1 VKPHHLVIEAFGPYA
16 ERVAIDFDAL
26 SDEGLFLIH
35 GSTGA
40 GKTFLL
46 DAMSF
51 ALYGEV
57 SGERGVKGLRS
68 DHAPPQAVPRV
79 ELDFSAGGARYRVER
94 TPPYTAT
101 KQRGSGTTEKL
112 AAAALFRVQGTEQ
125 QPVATRTSE
134 VTREVERIV
143 GLNAAQFRQVI
154 LLPQGRFAEV
164 LRAKAEEREAL
175 LKTLFETVIHERAGG
190 WLEDQARTALR
201 GVEEQKR
208 QLAWLREQA
217 AQEWQPFADRPRG
230 SSKGEAPSPAT
241 ARHGDGAFSDGSAG
255 SPADPVSAYVPNEA
269 PAFATSTDPNRS
281 QDPIGAGMATS
292 SEPEMPTDQAGLD
305 RLLAQIRRVVATYE
319 EARRRASEAL
329 EQAQR
334 HRAAVVQAA
343 DRFDRRAAAQTLLAQ
358 LEPQQPAI
366 EGLALQLAAAD
377 RAEALRPSLEAERAA
392 HRDLQDLE
400 LRLRRELERAAA
412 VRDGARGLP
421 DAVVALGLLSLPEST
436 DLQRARTALATRR
449 VEVEGLA
456 RQAEEARLG
465 RERAARALA
474 LQQRAQAEIE
484 QVQRQ
489 LQRLRDQRLGEEA
502 ALQAARSASDRLDG
516 LSRAKDSLAERA
528 LASRRVRKGRRLEGE
543 AIETLRAAEQRL
555 RLATTALKTL
565 RDRQLAGMAARL
577 AGDLSAGTP
586 CPVCGSSHHPQPA
599 RSAADAVHQGQI
611 EAAEAALTQ
620 ASQEQQA
627 AALHLADIRVR
638 LEAVVEKAGS
648 AAEDPAAAVA
658 AAEKAELALTA
669 ARQQAERLPQLE
681 RSLAEQAR
689 QITTLEASLQA
700 ATTTAAVQER
710 TTADEVQR
718 ALELEAAVV
727 AELGEGVAPRQ
738 VLDSLKRV
746 EEALETL
753 ARSSE
758 AGARLRTRQEQ
769 AAARLEQ
776 DLEAAGIADAAAL
789 AASLR
794 SEPER
799 TDWRRRIETF
809 HCALTS
815 QRAILA
821 APDLQALPEQRPD
834 TAAAEAAEA
843 AADRERTTAV
853 ERHSEA
859 RAAEDDIHRLAE
871 EHRRLAAVLA
881 DQQARAER
889 IGAVADRCQ
898 GKLPPYIS
906 LQRWVLSAYL
916 ADICTYANQRLDL
929 MTSGRYQLRLTD
941 AGGRGGR
948 NAGLNLRVRDAFTGE
963 EREVTS
969 LSGGETF
976 QASLALALG
985 VADTV
990 QAHSGGVH
998 LDALFVDEGFGSLD
1012 PDNLQLAMDELDRL
1026 REGGRL
1032 IGVISHVAGLRERIR
1047 SGIEVIAS
1055 DQGSTLRV
1063 GSTALP

>member
-1 VKPHHLVIEAFGPYA
+1 MKPHHLVIEAFGPYA

-101 KQRGSGTTEKL
+101 KLRGSGTTEKL
-112 AAAALFRVQGTEQ
+112 AAAALFRVLGTEQ
-125 QPVATRTSE
+125 QPVASRTSE

-175 LKTLFETVIHERAGG
+175 LKTLFETEIHERAGS
-190 WLEDQARTALR
+190 WLEDQARSALR
-201 GVEEQKR
+201 AIEEQKR
-208 QLAWLREQA
+208 HLAWLREQA
-217 AQEWQPFADRPRG
+217 AQEWLPFADQPHGRAE
-230 SSKGEAPSPAT
+230 GE
-241 ARHGDGAFSDGSAG
+241 GAS
-255 SPADPVSAYVPNEA
+255 
-269 PAFATSTDPNRS
+269 RS
-281 QDPIGAGMATS
+281 QDPMGAERPASASDPGT
-292 SEPEMPTDQAGLD
+292 PTDQAGLD
-305 RLLAQIRRVVATYE
+305 RLLEQIRRVVAACE
-319 EARRRASEAL
+319 ESRRRATEAL

-343 DRFDRRAAAQTLLAQ
+343 DRFDRRAAARTQLAQ

-366 EGLALQLAAAD
+366 EALALQLAAAD
-377 RAEALRPSLEAERAA
+377 RAEALRPSLEADQAA
-392 HRDLQDLE
+392 RRDFQDLE

-421 DAVVALGLLSLPEST
+421 DVVVALGLLSLPESV
-436 DLQRARTALATRR
+436 DLQHARTVLATRR

-456 RQAEEARLG
+456 RQAEEARQA
-465 RERAARALA
+465 RDRAARALT
-474 LQQRAQAEIE
+474 LQQQAQAEIA

-489 LQRLRDQRLGEEA
+489 LQLLRDQRLSAEA
-502 ALQAARSASDRLDG
+502 ALQAARSAADRLDG
-516 LSRAKDSLAERA
+516 LTQAKNSLAERA
-528 LASRRVRKGRRLEGE
+528 LASRKVRKGRRLEAE

-555 RLATTALKTL
+555 QLTTTGLRTL

-577 AGDLSAGTP
+577 AGDLSSGSP

-599 RSAADAVHQGQI
+599 RSAADAVDAGQI
-611 EAAEAALTQ
+611 EAAEAALNQ
-620 ASQEQQA
+620 ANQEQQA
-627 AALHLADIRVR
+627 AVMHLADIRIR
-638 LEAVVEKAGS
+638 LEAVLEKAGA
-648 AAEDPAAAVA
+648 AAEDPAAAIRD
-658 AAEKAELALTA
+658 AEQAELALTA
-669 ARQQAERLPQLE
+669 ARQQAERRPQLE
-681 RSLAEQAR
+681 QSLTEQGR
-689 QITTLEASLQA
+689 QITSLESSLQA

-710 TTADEVQR
+710 SAADAIQR
-718 ALELEAAVV
+718 AGEEEVAVA

-738 VLDSLKRV
+738 VLDSLSAV
-746 EEALETL
+746 EQALETL
-753 ARSSE
+753 ARCSE
-758 AGARLRTRQEQ
+758 ADARLRTRQEQ
-769 AAARLEQ
+769 AAARLER

-789 AASLR
+789 AAALR
-794 SEPER
+794 SEQER
-799 TDWRRRIETF
+799 TGWQRRIEAF
-809 HCALTS
+809 REALIS

-821 APDLQALPEQRPD
+821 APDLLELPELRPD
-834 TAAAEAAEA
+834 TAAAELAEV
-843 AADRERTTAV
+843 AADRARTAAV

-859 RAAEDDIHRLAE
+859 RGAEDDIHRLSE
-871 EHRRLAAVLA
+871 EHRRLAGDLA
-881 DQQARAER
+881 EQEARSELLSD
-889 IGAVADRCQ
+889 VANRCQ
-898 GKLPPYIS
+898 GKTAPYIS

-916 ADICTYANQRLDL
+916 AEICAYANQRLDL

-1032 IGVISHVAGLRERIR
+1032 IGVISHVAALRERIR
-1047 SGIEVIAS
+1047 SGLQVIAS

-1063 GSTALP
+1063 GSTAMP

>member
-1 VKPHHLVIEAFGPYA
+1 MKPHHLVIEAFGPYA

-101 KQRGSGTTEKL
+101 KLRGSGTTEKL
-112 AAAALFRVQGTEQ
+112 AAAALFRVLGTEQ
-125 QPVATRTSE
+125 QPVASRASE

-175 LKTLFETVIHERAGG
+175 LKTLFETVIHERAGS

-201 GVEEQKR
+201 AIEEQKR
-208 QLAWLREQA
+208 HLAWLREQA
-217 AQEWQPFADRPRG
+217 AQEWLRFADQPHGRAEGEGAERPA
-230 SSKGEAPSPAT
+230 SA
-241 ARHGDGAFSDGSAG
+241 SDPG
-255 SPADPVSAYVPNEA
+255 
-269 PAFATSTDPNRS
+269 T
-281 QDPIGAGMATS
+281 
-292 SEPEMPTDQAGLD
+292 PTDQAGLD
-305 RLLAQIRRVVATYE
+305 RLLERIRRVVAACE
-319 EARRRASEAL
+319 ETRRLASEAL
-329 EQAQR
+329 ERAQR
-334 HRAAVVQAA
+334 QRASVVKAA
-343 DRFDRRAAAQTLLAQ
+343 DRFDRRALAQTQLAE

-366 EGLALQLAAAD
+366 EALALQLAAAD
-377 RAEALRPSLEAERAA
+377 RAEALRPSLEADQAA
-392 HRDLQDLE
+392 RRDLQDLE

-421 DAVVALGLLSLPEST
+421 DAVLALGLLGLPESI

-456 RQAEEARLG
+456 RQAEEARQA

-474 LQQRAQAEIE
+474 LQQQALAEME

-489 LQRLRDQRLGEEA
+489 LQLLRDQRLSAEA
-502 ALQAARSASDRLDG
+502 ALQAARSAADRLDG
-516 LSRAKDSLAERA
+516 LTQAKDSLAERA
-528 LASRRVRKGRRLEGE
+528 LASRQVRKGRRLEGE
-543 AIETLRAAEQRL
+543 AIESLGASEQRL
-555 RLATTALKTL
+555 QLATTALKTL
-565 RDRQLAGMAARL
+565 RDRQLVGMAARL
-577 AGDLSAGTP
+577 AGDLSAGSP

-599 RSAADAVHQGQI
+599 WSAADAVNGGQI
-611 EAAEAALTQ
+611 EAAEAALSQ
-620 ASQEQQA
+620 ANQEQQA
-627 AALHLADIRVR
+627 AVMHLADIRIR
-638 LEAVVEKAGS
+638 LEAVLEKAGA
-648 AAEDPAAAVA
+648 AAEDPAAAVR
-658 AAEKAELALTA
+658 AAEQAELALSA
-669 ARQQAERLPQLE
+669 ARLQAERRPQLE
-681 RSLAEQAR
+681 QSLAEQAR
-689 QITTLEASLQA
+689 QITSLETSQQA

-710 TTADEVQR
+710 SAADAIQR
-718 ALELEAAVV
+718 AAEAEAAVV

-738 VLDSLKRV
+738 VLNTLKGV
-746 EEALETL
+746 EEALEAL

-758 AGARLRTRQEQ
+758 TGARLQTRQEQ
-769 AAARLEQ
+769 AATRLAR
-776 DLEAAGIADAAAL
+776 DLESAGFADAASL
-789 AASLR
+789 AATLQG
-794 SEPER
+794 EPER
-799 TDWRRRIETF
+799 TGWRRRIEAF
-809 HCALTS
+809 REALTS

-821 APDLQALPEQRPD
+821 APDLQELPELRPD
-834 TAAAEAAEA
+834 TAAAELAEVA
-843 AADRERTTAV
+843 SDRARTAAV

-859 RAAEDDIHRLAE
+859 RGAEDDIHRLSE
-871 EHRRLAAVLA
+871 EHRRLAGALA
-881 DQQARAER
+881 NQEARSELLSD
-889 IGAVADRCQ
+889 VANRCQ
-898 GKLPPYIS
+898 GKTAPYIS

-916 ADICTYANQRLDL
+916 AEICAYANQRLDL

-1032 IGVISHVAGLRERIR
+1032 IGVISHVAALRERIR
-1047 SGIEVIAS
+1047 SGLQVIAS
-1055 DQGSTLRV
+1055 DQGSTLRM
-1063 GSTALP
+1063 GSTAMP

>member
-1 VKPHHLVIEAFGPYA
+1 MKPHHLVIEAFGPYA

-101 KQRGSGTTEKL
+101 KLRGSGTTEKL
-112 AAAALFRVQGTEQ
+112 AAAALFRVLGTEQ
-125 QPVATRTSE
+125 QPVASRTGE

-175 LKTLFETVIHERAGG
+175 LKTLFETEIHERAGS
-190 WLEDQARTALR
+190 WLEDQARSALR
-201 GVEEQKR
+201 AIEEQKR
-208 QLAWLREQA
+208 HLAWLREQA
-217 AQEWQPFADRPRG
+217 GQEWLPFADQPHGRAE
-230 SSKGEAPSPAT
+230 GE
-241 ARHGDGAFSDGSAG
+241 GAS
-255 SPADPVSAYVPNEA
+255 
-269 PAFATSTDPNRS
+269 RS
-281 QDPIGAGMATS
+281 QDPMGAERPASASDPGT
-292 SEPEMPTDQAGLD
+292 PTDQAGLD
-305 RLLAQIRRVVATYE
+305 RLLERIRLVVAACE
-319 EARRRASEAL
+319 ESRRRATEAL

-334 HRAAVVQAA
+334 QRAAVVQAA
-343 DRFDRRAAAQTLLAQ
+343 DRFDRRAAARTQLAQ

-366 EGLALQLAAAD
+366 EALALQLAAAD
-377 RAEALRPSLEAERAA
+377 RAEALRPSLEADQAA
-392 HRDLQDLE
+392 RRDLQELE

-421 DAVVALGLLSLPEST
+421 DAVVALGLLSLPESV
-436 DLQRARTALATRR
+436 DLQRARTVLATRR

-456 RQAEEARLG
+456 RQAEEARQA
-465 RERAARALA
+465 RDRAARALT
-474 LQQRAQAEIE
+474 LQQQAQAEIA

-489 LQRLRDQRLGEEA
+489 LQLLRDQRLAAEA
-502 ALQAARSASDRLDG
+502 ALQAARSAADRLDG
-516 LSRAKDSLAERA
+516 LTQAKNSLAERA
-528 LASRRVRKGRRLEGE
+528 LASRKVRKGRRLEAE

-555 RLATTALKTL
+555 QLTTSALRTL

-577 AGDLSAGTP
+577 AGDLSSGSP

-599 RSAADAVHQGQI
+599 RSAADAVDAGQI
-611 EAAEAALTQ
+611 EAAEAALSQ
-620 ASQEQQA
+620 ANQEQQA
-627 AALHLADIRVR
+627 AVMHLADIRIR
-638 LEAVVEKAGS
+638 LEAVLEKAGA
-648 AAEDPAAAVA
+648 AAEDPAVA
-658 AAEKAELALTA
+658 ILDAEQAELALTA
-669 ARQQAERLPQLE
+669 AQQQAERLPQLE
-681 RSLAEQAR
+681 QSLAEQGR
-689 QITTLEASLQA
+689 QITSLESSLQA

-710 TTADEVQR
+710 SAADAIQR
-718 ALELEAAVV
+718 AAEEEVAVA

-738 VLDSLKRV
+738 VLDSLSAV
-746 EEALETL
+746 EQALETL
-753 ARSSE
+753 ARCSE
-758 AGARLRTRQEQ
+758 ADARLRTRQEQ
-769 AAARLEQ
+769 AAARLER

-789 AASLR
+789 AAALR
-794 SEPER
+794 SEQER
-799 TDWRRRIETF
+799 AGWRRRIEAF
-809 HCALTS
+809 REALIS

-821 APDLQALPEQRPD
+821 APDLLELPELRPD
-834 TAAAEAAEA
+834 TAAAELAEA
-843 AADRERTTAV
+843 AADGARTAAV

-859 RAAEDDIHRLAE
+859 RGAEDDIHRLSE
-871 EHRRLAAVLA
+871 EHRRLAGALA
-881 DQQARAER
+881 DQEARSELLSD
-889 IGAVADRCQ
+889 VANRCQ
-898 GKLPPYIS
+898 GKTAPYIS

-916 ADICTYANQRLDL
+916 AEICAYANQRLDL

-1032 IGVISHVAGLRERIR
+1032 IGVISHVAALRERIR
-1047 SGIEVIAS
+1047 SGLEVIAS

-1063 GSTALP
+1063 GSTAMP

>member
-1 VKPHHLVIEAFGPYA
+1 MKPHHLVIEAFGPYA

-101 KQRGSGTTEKL
+101 KLRGSGTTEKL
-112 AAAALFRVQGTEQ
+112 AAAALFRVLGTEQ
-125 QPVATRTSE
+125 QPVASRTGE

-175 LKTLFETVIHERAGG
+175 LKTLFETEIHERAGS
-190 WLEDQARTALR
+190 WLEDQARSALR
-201 GVEEQKR
+201 AIEEQKR
-208 QLAWLREQA
+208 HLAWLREQA
-217 AQEWQPFADRPRG
+217 AQEWLPFADQPQGRAE
-230 SSKGEAPSPAT
+230 GE
-241 ARHGDGAFSDGSAG
+241 GAS
-255 SPADPVSAYVPNEA
+255 
-269 PAFATSTDPNRS
+269 RS
-281 QDPIGAGMATS
+281 QDPMGAERPASASDPGT
-292 SEPEMPTDQAGLD
+292 PTDQASLD
-305 RLLAQIRRVVATYE
+305 RLLEQIRLVVAACE
-319 EARRRASEAL
+319 ESRRLTSEAL
-329 EQAQR
+329 ERAQR

-343 DRFDRRAAAQTLLAQ
+343 DRFDRRAAARTQLAQ

-366 EGLALQLAAAD
+366 EALALQLAAAD
-377 RAEALRPSLEAERAA
+377 RAEALRPSLEADQAA
-392 HRDLQDLE
+392 RRDLQDLE

-421 DAVVALGLLSLPEST
+421 DAVVALGLLSLPESV
-436 DLQRARTALATRR
+436 DLQRARTVLATRR

-456 RQAEEARLG
+456 RQAEEARQA
-465 RERAARALA
+465 RDRAARALT
-474 LQQRAQAEIE
+474 LQQQAQAEIA

-489 LQRLRDQRLGEEA
+489 LQLLRDQRLAAEA
-502 ALQAARSASDRLDG
+502 ALQAARSAADRLDG
-516 LSRAKDSLAERA
+516 LTQAKNSLAERA
-528 LASRRVRKGRRLEGE
+528 LASRKVRKGRRLEGE
-543 AIETLRAAEQRL
+543 AIESLGAAEQRL
-555 RLATTALKTL
+555 QLATSALRTL

-577 AGDLSAGTP
+577 AGDLSSGSP

-599 RSAADAVHQGQI
+599 RSAADAVDAGQI
-611 EAAEAALTQ
+611 EAAEAALNQ
-620 ASQEQQA
+620 ANQEQQA
-627 AALHLADIRVR
+627 AVMHLADIRIR
-638 LEAVVEKAGS
+638 LEAVLEKAGA
-648 AAEDPAAAVA
+648 AAEDPAAAIRD
-658 AAEKAELALTA
+658 AEQAELALTA
-669 ARQQAERLPQLE
+669 AQRQAERLPQLE
-681 RSLAEQAR
+681 RSLAEQGR
-689 QITTLEASLQA
+689 QITSLESSLQA

-710 TTADEVQR
+710 SAADAIQR
-718 ALELEAAVV
+718 AAEEEVAVA

-738 VLDSLKRV
+738 VLDSLSAV
-746 EEALETL
+746 EQAIETL
-753 ARSSE
+753 ARCSE
-758 AGARLRTRQEQ
+758 ADARLRTRQEQ
-769 AAARLEQ
+769 AAARLER

-789 AASLR
+789 AAALR
-794 SEPER
+794 SEQER
-799 TDWRRRIETF
+799 AGWRRRIEAF
-809 HCALTS
+809 REALIS

-821 APDLQALPEQRPD
+821 APDLLELPELRPD
-834 TAAAEAAEA
+834 TAAAELAEV
-843 AADRERTTAV
+843 AADGARTAAV

-859 RAAEDDIHRLAE
+859 RGAADDIHRLSE
-871 EHRRLAAVLA
+871 EHRRLAGALA
-881 DQQARAER
+881 DQEARSELLSD
-889 IGAVADRCQ
+889 VANRCQ
-898 GKLPPYIS
+898 GKTAPYIS

-916 ADICTYANQRLDL
+916 AEICAYANQRLDL

-1032 IGVISHVAGLRERIR
+1032 IGVISHVAALRERIR
-1047 SGIEVIAS
+1047 SGLQVIAS
-1055 DQGSTLRV
+1055 DQGSTLRM
-1063 GSTALP
+1063 GSTAMP

>member
-68 DHAPPQAVPRV
+68 DHASPQAVPRV

-112 AAAALFRVQGTEQ
+112 AAAALFRVQGKEQ
-125 QPVATRTSE
+125 QPVASRTSE

-164 LRAKAEEREAL
+164 LRARAEEREAL

-208 QLAWLREQA
+208 QLTWLRQQA
-217 AQEWQPFADRPRG
+217 AQEWRPH
-230 SSKGEAPSPAT
+230 A
-241 ARHGDGAFSDGSAG
+241 
-255 SPADPVSAYVPNEA
+255 PNEA
-269 PAFATSTDPNRS
+269 PSGS
-281 QDPIGAGMATS
+281 ELSGS
-292 SEPEMPTDQAGLD
+292 SSGPGMPTDQAGLD
-305 RLLAQIRRVVATYE
+305 RLLEQIHRVVAACE
-319 EARRRASEAL
+319 EARRRAGEVL
-329 EQAQR
+329 ERAQR
-334 HRAAVVQAA
+334 HRAEVVQAA
-343 DRFDRRAAAQTLLAQ
+343 DRFDRRAAARTELAQ
-358 LEPQQPAI
+358 LEPQRASI
-366 EGLALQLAAAD
+366 EALALELAAAD
-377 RAEALRPSLEAERAA
+377 RAEALRPSLEAERTA
-392 HRDLQDLE
+392 HRELLE
-400 LRLRRELERAAA
+400 LEHRLRRELERAAA

-421 DAVVALGLLSLPEST
+421 DAVVALGLLKLPESA
-436 DLQRARTALATRR
+436 DLQRSRTALATRR
-449 VEVEGLA
+449 VEVEGVV
-456 RQAEEARLG
+456 RQAEEARQA

-474 LQQRAQAEIE
+474 LHQRAGAESA
-484 QVQRQ
+484 QFQGR
-489 LQRLRDQRLGEEA
+489 LQGLRDQRLAAET
-502 ALQAARSASDRLDG
+502 ALQAARSAADRLDG
-516 LSRAKDSLAERA
+516 LSQAKNSLAERA
-528 LASRRVRKGRRLEGE
+528 LASRKVRKGRRLEGE
-543 AIETLRAAEQRL
+543 AIESLAAAEHRL
-555 RLATTALKTL
+555 QQASSALKTL

-577 AGDLSAGTP
+577 AGDLSTGTP
-586 CPVCGSSHHPQPA
+586 CPVCGSGHHPQPA
-599 RSAADAVHQGQI
+599 RTAADAVHQGQV
-611 EAAEAALTQ
+611 EAAEAALSQ
-620 ASQEQQA
+620 AGQEQQA
-627 AALHLADIRVR
+627 AVVHLADIRVR
-638 LEAVVEKAGS
+638 LEAVLEKAGA

-658 AAEKAELALTA
+658 AAQQAELTLSA
-669 ARQQAERLPQLE
+669 AQQQAERLPQLE

-689 QITTLEASLQA
+689 QITSLEASLQA

-710 TTADEVQR
+710 NAAAEIQR
-718 ALELEAAVV
+718 AAELEAAVA
-727 AELGEGVAPRQ
+727 AELGAGLAPRQ
-738 VLDSLKRV
+738 VLESLAAV
-746 EEALETL
+746 EQALETL

-769 AAARLEQ
+769 AATRLAR
-776 DLEAAGIADAAAL
+776 DLAAAGIADAAAL
-789 AASLR
+789 TAALR

-799 TDWRRRIETF
+799 TSWRQTIKAF
-809 HCALTS
+809 DGALTS

-821 APDLQALPEQRPD
+821 APDLQDLPELRPD
-834 TAAAEAAEA
+834 TAASEAAET
-843 AADRERTTAV
+843 AADVARTTAV

-859 RAAEDDIHRLAE
+859 RGAEDDIRRLCE
-871 EHRRLAAVLA
+871 EHRRLAALLA
-881 DQQARAER
+881 DQQARAEQ
-889 IGAVADRCQ
+889 IAAVADRCQ

-916 ADICTYANQRLDL
+916 ADICAYANQRLDL

-948 NAGLNLRVRDAFTGE
+948 NAGLNLRVLDAFTGE

-1032 IGVISHVAGLRERIR
+1032 IGVISHVAALRERIR
-1047 SGIEVIAS
+1047 SGIQVIAS
-1055 DQGSTLRV
+1055 DQGSTLQV
-1063 GSTALP
+1063 GSTAMP

>member
-1 VKPHHLVIEAFGPYA
+1 MKPHHLVIEAFGPYA

-57 SGERGVKGLRS
+57 SGDRGVKGLRS

-101 KQRGSGTTEKL
+101 KLRGSGTTEKL
-112 AAAALFRVQGTEQ
+112 AAAALFRVLGTEQ
-125 QPVATRTSE
+125 QPVASRAGE

-143 GLNAAQFRQVI
+143 GLNATQFRQVI

-164 LRAKAEEREAL
+164 LRARAEEREAL
-175 LKTLFETVIHERAGG
+175 LKTLFETEIHERAGS

-201 GVEEQKR
+201 AIEEQKR
-208 QLAWLREQA
+208 QLAWLRDQA
-217 AQEWQPFADRPRG
+217 AQEWLPF
-230 SSKGEAPSPAT
+230 S
-241 ARHGDGAFSDGSAG
+241 H
-255 SPADPVSAYVPNEA
+255 
-269 PAFATSTDPNRS
+269 
-281 QDPIGAGMATS
+281 
-292 SEPEMPTDQAGLD
+292 SEPAGGAEPGVPADQAGLD
-305 RLLAQIRRVVATYE
+305 RLLERIRQVVTACE
-319 EARRRASEAL
+319 ETRRRASEAL
-329 EQAQR
+329 ERAQR

-343 DRFDRRAAAQTLLAQ
+343 DRFDRRAAARTQLAE

-366 EGLALQLAAAD
+366 EALALQLAAAD
-377 RAEALRPSLEAERAA
+377 RADALRPSLEADLAA
-392 HRDLQDLE
+392 RRDLQDLE

-421 DAVVALGLLSLPEST
+421 DAVVALGLLGLPKST

-449 VEVEGLA
+449 VEVDGLA
-456 RQAEEARLG
+456 RQAEEARQA
-465 RERAARALA
+465 REWAARALA
-474 LQQRAQAEIE
+474 LQQQALAEIE

-489 LQRLRDQRLGEEA
+489 LQQLKEQRLSAEA
-502 ALQAARSASDRLDG
+502 ALQAARSAADRLDG
-516 LSRAKDSLAERA
+516 LTQAKDSLAERA
-528 LASRRVRKGRRLEGE
+528 LASRQVRKGRRLEAE
-543 AIETLRAAEQRL
+543 AIESLGASEQRL
-555 RLATTALKTL
+555 QLATTALKTL
-565 RDRQLAGMAARL
+565 RDRQLVGMAARL
-577 AGDLSAGTP
+577 AGDLSAGSP

-599 RSAADAVHQGQI
+599 RSAADAVNAGQI
-611 EAAEAALTQ
+611 EAAEAALNQ
-620 ASQEQQA
+620 ANQEQQA
-627 AALHLADIRVR
+627 AVMHLADIRIR
-638 LEAVVEKAGS
+638 LEAVLEKAGA
-648 AAEDPAAAVA
+648 AAEDPAAAIRD
-658 AAEKAELALTA
+658 AEQAELALTA

-681 RSLAEQAR
+681 QSLTEQGR
-689 QITTLEASLQA
+689 QITSLESSLQA

-710 TTADEVQR
+710 SAADAIQR
-718 ALELEAAVV
+718 AGEEEVAVA

-738 VLDSLKRV
+738 VLDSLSAV
-746 EEALETL
+746 EQALETL
-753 ARSSE
+753 ARTSE
-758 AGARLRTRQEQ
+758 ADARLRTRQEQ
-769 AAARLEQ
+769 AAARLER

-789 AASLR
+789 AAALR
-794 SEPER
+794 SEQER
-799 TDWRRRIETF
+799 TGWRRRIEAF
-809 HCALTS
+809 REALIS

-821 APDLQALPEQRPD
+821 APDLLELPELRPD
-834 TAAAEAAEA
+834 TAAAELAEV
-843 AADRERTTAV
+843 AADGARTAAV
-853 ERHSEA
+853 ERSSEA
-859 RAAEDDIHRLAE
+859 RGAEDDIHRLSE
-871 EHRRLAAVLA
+871 EHRRLAGALA
-881 DQQARAER
+881 DQEARSELLSD
-889 IGAVADRCQ
+889 VANRCQ
-898 GKLPPYIS
+898 GKTAPYIS

-916 ADICTYANQRLDL
+916 AEICAYANQRLDL

-1032 IGVISHVAGLRERIR
+1032 IGVISHVAALRERIR
-1047 SGIEVIAS
+1047 SGLQVIAS

-1063 GSTALP
+1063 GSTAMP

>member
-101 KQRGSGTTEKL
+101 KLRGSGTTEKL
-112 AAAALFRVQGTEQ
+112 AAAALFRVLGTEQ
-125 QPVATRTSE
+125 QPVASRTGE

-175 LKTLFETVIHERAGG
+175 LKTLFETEIHERAGS
-190 WLEDQARTALR
+190 WLEDQARSALR
-201 GVEEQKR
+201 AIEEQKR
-208 QLAWLREQA
+208 HLAWLREQA
-217 AQEWQPFADRPRG
+217 GQEWLPFADQPHGRAE
-230 SSKGEAPSPAT
+230 GE
-241 ARHGDGAFSDGSAG
+241 GAS
-255 SPADPVSAYVPNEA
+255 
-269 PAFATSTDPNRS
+269 RS
-281 QDPIGAGMATS
+281 QDPMGAERPASASDPGT
-292 SEPEMPTDQAGLD
+292 PTDQAGLD
-305 RLLAQIRRVVATYE
+305 RLLERIRLVVAACE
-319 EARRRASEAL
+319 ESRRRATEAL

-343 DRFDRRAAAQTLLAQ
+343 DRFDRRAAARTQLAQ

-366 EGLALQLAAAD
+366 EALALQLAAAD
-377 RAEALRPSLEAERAA
+377 RAEALRPSLEADQAA
-392 HRDLQDLE
+392 RRDLQDLE

-421 DAVVALGLLSLPEST
+421 DAVVALGLLSLPESV
-436 DLQRARTALATRR
+436 DLQRARTVLATRR

-456 RQAEEARLG
+456 RQAEEARQA
-465 RERAARALA
+465 RDRAARALA
-474 LQQRAQAEIE
+474 LQQQAQAEIA

-489 LQRLRDQRLGEEA
+489 LQLLRDQRLSAEA
-502 ALQAARSASDRLDG
+502 ALQAARSAADRLDG
-516 LSRAKDSLAERA
+516 LTQAKNSLAERA
-528 LASRRVRKGRRLEGE
+528 LASRKVRKGRRLEAE

-555 RLATTALKTL
+555 QLTTTALRTL

-577 AGDLSAGTP
+577 AGDLNAGSP

-599 RSAADAVHQGQI
+599 RSAADAVDAGQI
-611 EAAEAALTQ
+611 EAAEAALNQ
-620 ASQEQQA
+620 ANQEQQA
-627 AALHLADIRVR
+627 AVMHLADIRIR
-638 LEAVVEKAGS
+638 LEAVLEKAGA
-648 AAEDPAAAVA
+648 AAEDPAAAIRD
-658 AAEKAELALTA
+658 AEQAELALTA
-669 ARQQAERLPQLE
+669 AQQQAERLPQLE
-681 RSLAEQAR
+681 RSLAEQGR
-689 QITTLEASLQA
+689 QITSLEISLQA

-710 TTADEVQR
+710 SAADAIQR
-718 ALELEAAVV
+718 AGEEEVAVA

-738 VLDSLKRV
+738 VLDSLSAV
-746 EEALETL
+746 EQAIETL
-753 ARSSE
+753 ARCSE
-758 AGARLRTRQEQ
+758 ADARLRTRQEQ
-769 AAARLEQ
+769 AAARLER

-789 AASLR
+789 AAALR
-794 SEPER
+794 SEQER
-799 TDWRRRIETF
+799 AGWRRRIEAF
-809 HCALTS
+809 REALIS

-821 APDLQALPEQRPD
+821 APDLLELPELRPD
-834 TAAAEAAEA
+834 TAAAELAEV
-843 AADRERTTAV
+843 AADGARTAAV

-859 RAAEDDIHRLAE
+859 RGAEDDIHRLSE
-871 EHRRLAAVLA
+871 EHRRLAGALA
-881 DQQARAER
+881 DQEARSELLSD
-889 IGAVADRCQ
+889 VANRCQ
-898 GKLPPYIS
+898 GKTAPYIS

-916 ADICTYANQRLDL
+916 AEICAYANQRLDL

-1032 IGVISHVAGLRERIR
+1032 IGVISHVAALRERIR
-1047 SGIEVIAS
+1047 SGLQVIAS

-1063 GSTALP
+1063 GSTAMP

>member
-1 VKPHHLVIEAFGPYA
+1 MKPHHLVIEAFGPYA

-217 AQEWQPFADRPRG
+217 AQEWQPFAH
-230 SSKGEAPSPAT
+230 SEPAGGAAVT
-241 ARHGDGAFSDGSAG
+241 GGDGVDDLSSAPADAQASAAVSPTISDRVPAVIPAG
-255 SPADPVSAYVPNEA
+255 SPA
-269 PAFATSTDPNRS
+269 ST
-281 QDPIGAGMATS
+281 
-292 SEPEMPTDQAGLD
+292 EPGMPTDQAGLD
-305 RLLAQIRRVVATYE
+305 RLLAQIRRVVAACE

-329 EQAQR
+329 ERAQR
-334 HRAAVVQAA
+334 HRASVVQAA
-343 DRFDRRAAAQTLLAQ
+343 DRFDRRASARIQLAE

-366 EGLALQLAAAD
+366 EALALQLAAAD
-377 RAEALRPSLEAERAA
+377 RAEILRPSLEAERAA

-421 DAVVALGLLSLPEST
+421 DAVVALGLRSLPEST
-436 DLQRARTALATRR
+436 DLQHSRTALATRR

-456 RQAEEARLG
+456 RQAGEAG
-465 RERAARALA
+465 QARERAARARA
-474 LQQRAQAEIE
+474 LQQRAQAEME
-484 QVQRQ
+484 QMRGELQ
-489 LQRLRDQRLGEEA
+489 LLRDQRLSA
-502 ALQAARSASDRLDG
+502 DVTLQAARSAADRLDG
-516 LSRAKDSLAERA
+516 LTQAKDTLAARA
-528 LASRRVRKGRRLEGE
+528 LASRQVRKGRRLEGE

-586 CPVCGSSHHPQPA
+586 CPVCGSSHHPQPP

-638 LEAVVEKAGS
+638 LEAVLEKAG
-648 AAEDPAAAVA
+648 AAAGDPAAAVA
-658 AAEKAELALTA
+658 AAEQAEQTLTA

-681 RSLAEQAR
+681 RSLAEEAR
-689 QITTLEASLQA
+689 QITTLEASQQA

-710 TTADEVQR
+710 STADEVQR

-727 AELGEGVAPRQ
+727 AELGEGVAPLQ
-738 VLDSLKRV
+738 VLESLKRV

-776 DLEAAGIADAAAL
+776 DLKAAGIADAAAL
-789 AASLR
+789 AAALR

-809 HCALTS
+809 HGALTS

-821 APDLQALPEQRPD
+821 APDLQELPEQRPD

-859 RAAEDDIHRLAE
+859 RAAEDDIRRLAE

>member
-1 VKPHHLVIEAFGPYA
+1 MKPHQLVIEAFGPYA

-57 SGERGVKGLRS
+57 SGDRGVKGLRS
-68 DHAPPQAVPRV
+68 DHAAPLAVPRV

-112 AAAALFRVQGTEQ
+112 AAAALFRVLGTER
-125 QPVATRTSE
+125 QPVASRSSE
-134 VTREVERIV
+134 VTREIERIV

-217 AQEWQPFADRPRG
+217 AQEWHPFADHPG
-230 SSKGEAPSPAT
+230 SWAEA
-241 ARHGDGAFSDGSAG
+241 D
-255 SPADPVSAYVPNEA
+255 DPGV
-269 PAFATSTDPNRS
+269 
-281 QDPIGAGMATS
+281 GAGMPAPAG
-292 SEPEMPTDQAGLD
+292 EPELPASPREPEVPLDQAGLD
-305 RLLAQIRRVVATYE
+305 HLLERIRRLVATSE
-319 EARRRASEAL
+319 ENRRLATKAL

-343 DRFDRRAAAQTLLAQ
+343 DRFDRRAIARTQLAE
-358 LEPQQPAI
+358 LEPQRASI
-366 EGLALQLAAAD
+366 EALALQLAAAD
-377 RAEALRPSLEAERAA
+377 RAEALRPSLEADQAA
-392 HRDLQDLE
+392 RRDLQELE
-400 LRLRRELERAAA
+400 LRLRRDLERATA
-412 VRDGARGLP
+412 VRERARGLP
-421 DAVVALGLLSLPEST
+421 DAVVALGLLRLPENA

-456 RQAEEARLG
+456 RQAEEAHQA
-465 RERAARALA
+465 RERAAGALA
-474 LQQRAQAEIE
+474 LQQRAHAELE
-484 QVQRQ
+484 QIQRRLHQ
-489 LQRLRDQRLGEEA
+489 LKEERLVAESARQS
-502 ALQAARSASDRLDG
+502 ARSAADRLDG
-516 LSRAKDSLAERA
+516 LTQVKDSLAERA
-528 LASRRVRKGRRLEGE
+528 LASRQVRKGRRLEAE
-543 AIETLRAAEQRL
+543 AVQSLHSAEQQL
-555 RLATTALKTL
+555 RLATTSLRLL
-565 RDRQLAGMAARL
+565 RDRQLTGMAARL
-577 AGDLSAGTP
+577 AEDLSAGSP

-599 RSAADAVHQGQI
+599 RSAADAVNETQI
-611 EAAEAALTQ
+611 EAAETALSQ
-620 ASQEQQA
+620 ASQQQQA
-627 AALHLADIRVR
+627 AAVLLADIRVR
-638 LEAVVEKAGS
+638 LEAVLEKAGA
-648 AAEDPAAAVA
+648 AAEDPAAAIA
-658 AAEKAELALTA
+658 AAEQAETTLNA
-669 ARQQAERLPQLE
+669 ARQQAERLPHLE
-681 RSLAEQAR
+681 GSLAEQAR
-689 QITTLEASLQA
+689 QITALETSLQA
-700 ATTTAAVQER
+700 ATTSAAVQER
-710 TTADEVQR
+710 SAAAELQR
-718 ALELEAAVV
+718 AGELEAAVA

-738 VLDSLKRV
+738 ILESLAAM
-746 EEALETL
+746 EQSLETL

-769 AAARLEQ
+769 AATRLER
-776 DLEAAGIADAAAL
+776 DLAAAGIADAAAL
-789 AASLR
+789 TEDLR
-794 SEPER
+794 SEAER
-799 TDWRRRIETF
+799 ATWRRRIESF
-809 HCALTS
+809 HGALSS

-821 APDLQALPEQRPD
+821 APDLQDLAEQRPD

-843 AADRERTTAV
+843 AADGARTTAV
-853 ERHSEA
+853 ERHSQA
-859 RAAEDDIHRLAE
+859 RGAEEDIHRLCE
-871 EHRRLAAVLA
+871 EHRRLASVMAE
-881 DQQARAER
+881 QQERAEQ
-889 IGAVADRCQ
+889 IAAVADRCQ
-898 GKLPPYIS
+898 GKRPPYIS

-916 ADICTYANQRLDL
+916 ADICAYANQRLDL

-948 NAGLNLRVRDAFTGE
+948 NAGLNLRVLDAFTGE

-1012 PDNLQLAMDELDRL
+1012 PDNLQLALDELDRL

-1032 IGVISHVAGLRERIR
+1032 IGVISHVAALRERIR
-1047 SGIEVIAS
+1047 SGIQVIAS

-1063 GSTALP
+1063 GTTSMP

>member
-1 VKPHHLVIEAFGPYA
+1 MKPHHLVIEAFGPYA

-101 KQRGSGTTEKL
+101 KLRGSGTTEKL
-112 AAAALFRVQGTEQ
+112 AAAALFRVLGTEQ
-125 QPVATRTSE
+125 QPVASRTGE

-175 LKTLFETVIHERAGG
+175 LKTLFETEIHERAGS

-201 GVEEQKR
+201 AIEEQKR
-208 QLAWLREQA
+208 HLAWLREQA
-217 AQEWQPFADRPRG
+217 AQEWLPFADQPHGRAE
-230 SSKGEAPSPAT
+230 GE
-241 ARHGDGAFSDGSAG
+241 GAS
-255 SPADPVSAYVPNEA
+255 
-269 PAFATSTDPNRS
+269 RS
-281 QDPIGAGMATS
+281 QDPMGAERPASASDPGT
-292 SEPEMPTDQAGLD
+292 PTDQAGLD
-305 RLLAQIRRVVATYE
+305 QLLERIRRVVAACKE
-319 EARRRASEAL
+319 SRRRATEAL

-343 DRFDRRAAAQTLLAQ
+343 DRFDRRAAARTQLAQ

-366 EGLALQLAAAD
+366 EALALQLAAAD
-377 RAEALRPSLEAERAA
+377 RAEALRPSLEADQAA
-392 HRDLQDLE
+392 RRDLQDLE

-421 DAVVALGLLSLPEST
+421 DAVVALGLLSLPESV
-436 DLQRARTALATRR
+436 DLQRARTVLATRR

-456 RQAEEARLG
+456 RQAEEARQA
-465 RERAARALA
+465 RDRAARALA
-474 LQQRAQAEIE
+474 LQQQAQAEIA

-489 LQRLRDQRLGEEA
+489 LQLLRDQRLSAEA
-502 ALQAARSASDRLDG
+502 ALQAARSAADRLDG
-516 LSRAKDSLAERA
+516 LTQAKNSLAERA
-528 LASRRVRKGRRLEGE
+528 LASRQVRKGRRLEGE
-543 AIETLRAAEQRL
+543 AIESLRTAEQRL
-555 RLATTALKTL
+555 QLATTALKTL

-577 AGDLSAGTP
+577 AGDLSSGSP

-599 RSAADAVHQGQI
+599 RSAADAVNEGQI
-611 EAAEAALTQ
+611 EAAEAALNQ
-620 ASQEQQA
+620 ANQEQQA
-627 AALHLADIRVR
+627 AVMHLADIRIR
-638 LEAVVEKAGS
+638 LEAVLEKAGA
-648 AAEDPAAAVA
+648 AAEDPAAAIRD
-658 AAEKAELALTA
+658 AEQAELALTA
-669 ARQQAERLPQLE
+669 AQQQAERLPQLE
-681 RSLAEQAR
+681 RSLAEQGR
-689 QITTLEASLQA
+689 QITSLESSLQA

-710 TTADEVQR
+710 SAADAIQR
-718 ALELEAAVV
+718 AGEEEVAVA

-738 VLDSLKRV
+738 VLDSLSAV
-746 EEALETL
+746 EQALETL
-753 ARSSE
+753 ARCSE
-758 AGARLRTRQEQ
+758 ADARLRTRQEQ
-769 AAARLEQ
+769 AAARLER

-789 AASLR
+789 AAALR
-794 SEPER
+794 SEQER
-799 TDWRRRIETF
+799 AGWRRRIEAF
-809 HCALTS
+809 REALIS

-821 APDLQALPEQRPD
+821 APDLLELPELRPD
-834 TAAAEAAEA
+834 TAAAELAEV
-843 AADRERTTAV
+843 AADGARTAAV

-859 RAAEDDIHRLAE
+859 RGAEDDIHRLSE
-871 EHRRLAAVLA
+871 EHRRLAGALA
-881 DQQARAER
+881 DQEARSELLSD
-889 IGAVADRCQ
+889 VANRCQ
-898 GKLPPYIS
+898 GKTAPYIS

-916 ADICTYANQRLDL
+916 AEICAYANQRLDL

-1032 IGVISHVAGLRERIR
+1032 IGVISHVAALRERIR
-1047 SGIEVIAS
+1047 SGLQVIAS

-1063 GSTALP
+1063 GSTAMP

>member
-68 DHAPPQAVPRV
+68 DHAPPQATPRV

-175 LKTLFETVIHERAGG
+175 LKTLFETVIHERAGS

-201 GVEEQKR
+201 AIEEQKR
-208 QLAWLREQA
+208 HLAWLREQA
-217 AQEWQPFADRPRG
+217 AQEWQPFADRPR
-230 SSKGEAPSPAT
+230 SSTKGE
-241 ARHGDGAFSDGSAG
+241 G
-255 SPADPVSAYVPNEA
+255 
-269 PAFATSTDPNRS
+269 PNRS
-281 QDPIGAGMATS
+281 EDPIGAGMPAS
-292 SEPEMPTDQAGLD
+292 ADEPGMPTDQAGLD
-305 RLLAQIRRVVATYE
+305 RLLERIRRVVAGCE

-329 EQAQR
+329 ERAQR

-343 DRFDRRAAAQTLLAQ
+343 DRFDRRAAAWTQLAE

-366 EGLALQLAAAD
+366 EALALQLAAAD

-421 DAVVALGLLSLPEST
+421 DAVVALGLLSLPASV

-456 RQAEEARLG
+456 RQAEEARQA
-465 RERAARALA
+465 RERAARAQV
-474 LQQRAQAEIE
+474 LQQRAQAEMD
-484 QVQRQ
+484 QMRVQ
-489 LQRLRDQRLGEEA
+489 LQRLRDQRLSAEA
-502 ALQAARSASDRLDG
+502 TLQAARSAADRLDG
-516 LSRAKDSLAERA
+516 LTQAKDSLAARA
-528 LASRRVRKGRRLEGE
+528 LASRQVRKGRRLEGE
-543 AIETLRAAEQRL
+543 AIETLRAADQRL

-577 AGDLSAGTP
+577 AGDLSAGSP

-599 RSAADAVHQGQI
+599 RSAADAVHGGQI
-611 EAAEAALTQ
+611 EAAEAALAQ

-627 AALHLADIRVR
+627 AGLHLADIRVR
-638 LEAVVEKAGS
+638 LEAVVEKAGA

-658 AAEKAELALTA
+658 AAEQAEQALTA
-669 ARQQAERLPQLE
+669 ARQQAEQLPQLE

-689 QITTLEASLQA
+689 QITALEASQQA

-710 TTADEVQR
+710 SAADDSRR
-718 ALELEAAVV
+718 ALALEVAVA

-738 VLDSLKRV
+738 VLDNLKAV

-753 ARSSE
+753 ASSSE

-789 AASLR
+789 ATSLR

-799 TDWRRRIETF
+799 MSWRRRIESF
-809 HCALTS
+809 HGALTS

-821 APDLQALPEQRPD
+821 APDLQELPEQRPD

-843 AADRERTTAV
+843 AADGERTTAV

-859 RAAEDDIHRLAE
+859 RGAEDDIHRLGE
-871 EHRRLAAVLA
+871 EHRRLAAELA

-898 GKLPPYIS
+898 GKLHPYIS

-916 ADICTYANQRLDL
+916 DDICTYANQRLDL

-1063 GSTALP
+1063 GRTALP